1 MKRILLL
8 LILIVT
14 VSCIQAQKPDT
25 TVKPKP
31 IAPFR
36 ILTADSTWF
45 TPANLK
51 KGKPVIVIYFSTDC
65 SHCQRMMYELKPKLN
80 QFNNI
85 QVVMITWSKDYD
97 IRGIRE
103 FRRDYDLK
111 KHANFILGSEGYTM
125 LVQHYY
131 DVKTTPYI
139 AMYNS
144 AHKWV
149 KSFDKVPSTEDI
161 LAGAKMLK

>member
-8 LILIVT
+8 LILIAT
-14 VSCIQAQKPDT
+14 VSCIQAQKADT
-25 TVKPKP
+25 AVKPKP

-36 ILTADSTWF
+36 ILTSDSTWF

-51 KGKPVIVIYFSTDC
+51 KEKPVVIIYFSPDC

-80 QFNNI
+80 QLKNI

-103 FRRDYDLK
+103 FKRDYDLK
-111 KHANFILGSEGYTM
+111 KYANFTLGTEGYTM
-125 LVQHYY
+125 LVQKYY
-131 DVKTTPYI
+131 EVKTTPYI

-149 KSFDKVPSTEDI
+149 KAFDKVPKTEDV
-161 LAGAKMLK
+161 LASAKALK